1 LSFIKS
7 TKIKHFLIIYNKLT
21 TPINE
26 FVLENT
32 ISTPDDFSLRRKDYI
47 SEMGFTDESLHVFV
61 VVTVLITTGVTSR
74 GEKGLRIRRRSSLRF

>member
-7 TKIKHFLIIYNKLT
+7 TKIKAFLINFIIIDKTSY
-21 TPINE
+21 E

-47 SEMGFTDESLHVFV
+47 SEMSFTDESLHVFV
-61 VVTVLITTGVTSR
+61 VVPVLITTGVTSR
-74 GEKGLRIRRRSSLRF
+74 GEKGLRIRRRQSLRF